1 MDILEININLII
13 TIVLILGAFA
23 SIVACINT
31 LTILKDLAE
40 IKEKLDI
47 KEEKKPSFLDKDL
60 DNH

>member
-1 MDILEININLII
+1 MEININLII